1 MPVRPLALRP
11 GRAVSVS
18 HVVRTAQRPLSTAS
32 NDKLA
37 VDSAIRQRAQW
48 ITMKTHNT
56 IPIPSHYNDLNGSL
70 SEAWRLLTRGAADR
84 KSPMHTP
91 AVATVGLDGRP
102 RVRTVVLR
110 HTDPPSRT
118 LRFHT
123 DVRAAKIAEIAANPD
138 VQVLAYD
145 AVGKVQLRLLGRAVA
160 HQRDDIA
167 DAAWSRSQHQSQQCY
182 RQSASPGTG
191 TAEPSAA
198 LVPSDNDGR
207 ANFVAVVVH
216 VDELEWLYL
225 AHSGHRRA
233 RFTWSGNTMTATWLA
248 P

>member
-1 MPVRPLALRP
+1 MK
-11 GRAVSVS
+11 
-18 HVVRTAQRPLSTAS
+18 S
-32 NDKLA
+32 NN
-37 VDSAIRQRAQW
+37 S
-48 ITMKTHNT
+48 

-70 SEAWRLLTRGAADR
+70 GEAWRLLTRGAADR

-110 HTDPPSRT
+110 HTDPAART

-123 DVRAAKIAEIAANPD
+123 DRRAAKISEFAANPA

-160 HQRDDIA
+160 HQHDDIA
-167 DAAWSRSQHQSQQCY
+167 DAAWTRSQLQSQQCY
-182 RQSASPGTG
+182 RQSASPGMSA
-191 TAEPSAA
+191 AEPSAA
-198 LVPSDNDGR
+198 LAPSDDDGR

-233 RFTWSGNTMTATWLA
+233 RFIWSGSTLTATWLA